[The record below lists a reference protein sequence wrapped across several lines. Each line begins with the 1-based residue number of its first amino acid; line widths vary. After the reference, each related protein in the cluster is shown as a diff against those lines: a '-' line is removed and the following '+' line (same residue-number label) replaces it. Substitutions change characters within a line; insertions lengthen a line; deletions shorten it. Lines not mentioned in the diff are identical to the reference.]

1 MDKFPLLWKEAPL
14 GELTTEREA
23 LYTWFTARC
32 RLPGK
37 GLWCAWA
44 VGAQGELRIGVLEPV
59 GDQAVIRRRFSDRM
73 TAPLGKL
80 LRGELRPASC
90 EAVAWEP
97 VPEPARLFHTP
108 WLQKQLR
115 GAEGPL
121 LRREGVRRSLAL
133 PFDKGKPFPLTALF
147 CFARITSI
155 RGQLYAVYSFDE
167 KEWPVF
173 PCEA

>member
-1 MDKFPLLWKEAPL
+1 MDKFPLLWKGKSL

-44 VGAQGELRIGVLEPV
+44 IGTQGELRIGVLEPA
-59 GDQAVIRRRFSDRM
+59 GDRAAIRRRFSDRM

-80 LRGELRPASC
+80 LRGELRPASG
-90 EAVAWEP
+90 EVAAWEL
-97 VPEPARLFHTP
+97 VSEPEQLFHTP

-115 GAEGPL
+115 GVQGAML
-121 LRREGVRRSLAL
+121 LREGKRRSLAL
-133 PFDKGKPFPLTALF
+133 PFNKGKPFPITAMF
-147 CFARITSI
+147 CFAQIKCI
-155 RGQLYAVYSFDE
+155 RGQNYVIYTFDE

-173 PCEA
+173 TCES

>member
-1 MDKFPLLWKEAPL
+1 MDKFPLLWSKKPL

-44 VGAQGELRIGVLEPV
+44 VGTQGELRIGVLEPT

-73 TAPLGKL
+73 TAPLGRL
-80 LRGELRPASC
+80 LRAELRPASG
-90 EAVAWEP
+90 EGTGWES
-97 VPEPARLFHTP
+97 VPEPERLFHTP
-108 WLQKQLR
+108 WLKKQLR
-115 GAEGPL
+115 GTAGVL
-121 LRREGVRRSLAL
+121 MRREENRLFLAL
-133 PFDKGKPFPLTALF
+133 PFNKENSFPLTAIF
-147 CFARITSI
+147 CFAQIRYI
-155 RGQLYAVYSFDE
+155 RGQNYAVYSFNE

-173 PCEA
+173 TFES

>member
-1 MDKFPLLWKEAPL
+1 MDKFPLLWKGNSR

-44 VGAQGELRIGVLEPV
+44 VGTQGELRIGVLEPV

-80 LRGELRPASC
+80 LRGELRPASG
-90 EAVAWEP
+90 EAAAWEP
-97 VPEPARLFHTP
+97 VSEPERLFRTP

-115 GAEGPL
+115 GVQGSL
-121 LRREGVRRSLAL
+121 MRREGGRFFLAL
-133 PFDKGKPFPLTALF
+133 PFDKGKPFPLSALF
-147 CFARITSI
+147 CFAQIISI
-155 RGQLYAVYSFDE
+155 RGQLYVVYSFDE

-173 PCEA
+173 PDEA